1 MGSGEREGLKSKWAK
16 VLLGGPVRKRLV
28 GCLAEEFLKA
38 EILSE

>member
-16 VLLGGPVRKRLV
+16 VLLGAARKRLV

-38 EILSE
+38 EILSY